1 MFNLKFGKQKKNKN
15 GILAQQEQDMLEGVT
30 ELSQTSVKEVLVPRI
45 DVVFLPADAALDEV
59 LKILERDGYSRYPVY
74 EETIDNVIGVFYVK
88 DLIPVILNHRDD
100 FDLRQLIRKPYFVPE
115 SKRLDSLLA
124 EFKKRHVHIAIAVDE
139 HGGVSGIV
147 CMEDIIEE
155 IVGEIQDEFD
165 DEGDEIIQSDEHSWL
180 VDARINVEDL
190 NDRLGLKLPDDGID
204 TLGGFVFNLFG
215 KIPVRYEKTSYE
227 NIDFIIQEIENHKI
241 KVIKIVVD
249 AKRER

>member
-1 MFNLKFGKQKKNKN
+1 MHLMKKDDINLEVGSTVQVEDKIYTVDKDGNLIDEEGK
-15 GILAQQEQDMLEGVT
+15 IF
-30 ELSQTSVKEVLVPRI
+30 KEAK
-45 DVVFLPADAALDEV
+45 D
-59 LKILERDGYSRYPVY
+59 
-74 EETIDNVIGVFYVK
+74 VK
-88 DLIPVILNHRDD
+88 DWIKSFETV
-100 FDLRQLIRKPYFVPE
+100 
-115 SKRLDSLLA
+115 
-124 EFKKRHVHIAIAVDE
+124 
-139 HGGVSGIV
+139 
-147 CMEDIIEE
+147 
-155 IVGEIQDEFD
+155 

>member
-1 MFNLKFGKQKKNKN
+1 M
-15 GILAQQEQDMLEGVT
+15 
-30 ELSQTSVKEVLVPRI
+30 
-45 DVVFLPADAALDEV
+45 
-59 LKILERDGYSRYPVY
+59 
-74 EETIDNVIGVFYVK
+74 
-88 DLIPVILNHRDD
+88 
-100 FDLRQLIRKPYFVPE
+100 PE

>member
-1 MFNLKFGKQKKNKN
+1 
-15 GILAQQEQDMLEGVT
+15 MLEGVT

-100 FDLRQLIRKPYFVPE
+100 FDLKKLIRKPYFVPE

-165 DEGDEIIQSDEHSWL
+165 EKLLRSLAEITGGSYFHAADADGMKQVMDQINQLEKTTIEQPKYIEFREYAPRLAL
-180 VDARINVEDL
+180 VA
-190 NDRLGLKLPDDGID
+190 LGLLLLGFIADTTWCMRLP
-204 TLGGFVFNLFG
+204 
-215 KIPVRYEKTSYE
+215 
-227 NIDFIIQEIENHKI
+227 
-241 KVIKIVVD
+241 
-249 AKRER
+249 